1 MSKIRMVSIILLCLM
16 VTTIVGGQETSPLT
30 FSVTPGA
37 DIPLGPKASD
47 GSDLYSFGASAAL
60 EGQYSFSS
68 AKGLFAEALLGF
80 SVISTHSYK
89 EPPPALSLISLGAGA
104 GYRLNLSPKIEVR
117 ISLDGGYSMGIFEG
131 NVGGAPFISAQS
143 RLLYA
148 LSPAVDLGIGAAYK
162 HNFDLYNG
170 IGAFLGAS
178 FNLGAGQK
186 RSKIDIIDSHF
197 DPVFPVF
204 YQYYNDNPLGSIS
217 IKNLEKGT
225 VKDVKISFNVQQYME
240 KPKLCAH
247 IREMKKDEELQVPLL
262 ALFKDSILEITEGS
276 KITAEILIEYS
287 YLDSVFK
294 GESTATIQL
303 YHRNAMTWD
312 DDRKAAS
319 FVTAKDPEIL
329 RFSKN
334 VAGQVRKNSSQVVD
348 TQFCSAIGLFEALGL
363 YGISYVVD
371 PSTPY
376 AELSQ
381 NKFSLDF
388 LQFPIQ
394 TMSYKAGDCDDLSI
408 LYCALLESVGIGT
421 AFITIPGHIFM
432 AFRLDIDPGESKQL
446 FSSSKDLILQGD
458 QIWIPVEITMIQDG
472 FLEAWKMGAKEWR
485 EHFMAGTASIYPIQ
499 DAWKTY
505 APVGMLDPNARI
517 AEISMSQ
524 FDDVYVTAI
533 DRFVEDEIGERVRA
547 LTERIQ
553 SGPNSEKLM
562 NKLGVLYARFGLYDR
577 ARVEFERAAAAQHL
591 PAYINLGNLAFIQKD
606 NNEARKNFKEVL
618 RIDPNNLA
626 ALVGLAKAD
635 YESENYGSVKNL
647 YAQIEVLNP
656 ETAARFSYLVSSI
669 TDTSRAAAV
678 QQREAVFWSD
688 PE

>member
-1 MSKIRMVSIILLCLM
+1 MSTTKTVSILLLCLAA
-16 VTTIVGGQETSPLT
+16 TTLQGQQPNPLS
-30 FSVTPGA
+30 FSITPGA

-47 GSDLYSFGASAAL
+47 GSDLYSFGASTTL
-60 EGQYSFSS
+60 EAQYTFPST
-68 AKGLFAEALLGF
+68 KGIYAEAILGY
-80 SVISTHSYK
+80 SAISTESYK
-89 EPPPALSLISLGAGA
+89 DPPPALSLISLGAGA
-104 GYRLNLSPKIEVR
+104 GYRLNLFPTVELR
-117 ISLDGGYSMGIFEG
+117 LSLDGGYSIGIFEG
-131 NVGGAPFISAQS
+131 SVGGAPFVSAQS
-143 RLLYA
+143 LLLYA
-148 LSPAVDLGIGAAYK
+148 LSPAVDLGIGVAYK

-170 IGAFLGAS
+170 IGVFLGAS
-178 FNLGAGQK
+178 FKPGAGQN
-186 RSKIDIIDSHF
+186 RFKIDIIDSHF

-204 YQYYNDNPLGSIS
+204 YQYYNDNPLGSIN

-225 VKDVKISFNVQQYME
+225 IKDVKISFNVQQYME
-240 KPKLCAH
+240 KPKLCAQ

-294 GESTATIQL
+294 GEGTATVQL

-334 VAGQVRKNSSQVVD
+334 VAGEVRKHSSQVVD
-348 TQFCSAIGLFEALGL
+348 TQFCSAVGLFEALQL

-376 AELSQ
+376 TELSQ
-381 NKFSLDF
+381 NKFSIDF
-388 LQFPIQ
+388 LQFPVQ

-408 LYCALLESVGIGT
+408 LYCALLESVGINT
-421 AFITIPGHIFM
+421 AFITIPGHIYM
-432 AFRLDIDPGESKQL
+432 AFRLDIDTGESKQL
-446 FSSSKDLILQGD
+446 FSDPEDLILQGN
-458 QIWIPVEITMIQDG
+458 QIWIPVEITLIQDG
-472 FLEAWKMGAKEWR
+472 FLAAWKMGAKEWR
-485 EHFMAGTASIYPIQ
+485 EHFTAGTASIYPIQ
-499 DAWKTY
+499 EAWKTY
-505 APVGMLDPNARI
+505 APVGIIDPNARV
-517 AEISMSQ
+517 AEISMSR
-524 FDDVYVTAI
+524 FDEAYKTQI

-553 SGPNSEKLM
+553 SSPNSEKLM
-562 NKLGVLYARFGLYDR
+562 NKLGVLYARFGLYDQ

-606 NNEARKNFKEVL
+606 NNEARKKFNEVL

-626 ALVGLAKAD
+626 ALVGLAKVD

-669 TDTSRAAAV
+669 SVTSRAAAV